1 LSIGNNL
8 TNVEFKEK
16 ALMKKQYVSLLAVIL
31 AASGFLFSCGDKMKK
46 DTGSLEFDSIQVNK
60 TVHLFGDTSKP
71 ACNLLI
77 NFVYPSKSSDELLKD
92 TLDKYFIAAC
102 FGDKYM
108 GEKPQE
114 VVKQYTETYISEYR
128 RDLEPMY
135 LEDEKDKENESS
147 VGAWYSYYKGIES
160 HVQLYEKNL
169 LVYRINYN
177 EYTGGAHGIY
187 MTTYLNFD
195 LGLMRPLRLDD
206 IFVGDY
212 QEPLTDLIWNQL
224 MADNGAK
231 TRAELEDM
239 GYGSTGEIAATE
251 NFYLNK
257 DGVTF
262 YYNVYDI
269 TPYAMGPVVV
279 SLPFQMLEH
288 MLGSNPVIGELK
300 N

>member
-1 LSIGNNL
+1 
-8 TNVEFKEK
+8 
-16 ALMKKQYVSLLAVIL
+16 MKKQYVSLLAVIL

-77 NFVYPSKSSDELLKD
+77 KFAYPSKSSDELLKD